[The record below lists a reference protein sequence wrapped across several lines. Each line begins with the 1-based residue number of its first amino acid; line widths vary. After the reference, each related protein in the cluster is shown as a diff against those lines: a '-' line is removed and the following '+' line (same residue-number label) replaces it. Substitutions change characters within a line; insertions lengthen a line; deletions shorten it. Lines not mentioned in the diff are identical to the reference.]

1 LSYIKVSTD
10 TRYSKEYQS
19 FYWHKIY

>member
-1 LSYIKVSTD
+1 LSYIKVSTV

-19 FYWHKIY
+19 FYWHKIF

>member
-19 FYWHKIY
+19 FYWHKIF

>member
-10 TRYSKEYQS
+10 TRYSKEDQS
-19 FYWHKIY
+19 FYWHKIF